1 MNYQKMS
8 YIFYFV
14 IISSFIAFVSI
25 AYAANWTAY
34 ATTEQYTFF
43 YDKNSL
49 QKIDSDIVEVYVKI
63 VYSTESGMREA
74 ISLKYNKPIVT
85 EVKRC
90 AIDCKGR
97 ELKNLSNIFYASNG
111 EVLDSWENSDKFHSI
126 VPDSVT
132 DQLYNKLCQSGAPH
146 G

>member
-1 MNYQKMS
+1 
-8 YIFYFV
+8 
-14 IISSFIAFVSI
+14 
-25 AYAANWTAY
+25 
-34 ATTEQYTFF
+34 
-43 YDKNSL
+43 L